1 MITVSGPGKLN
12 DTSTYL
18 TGYAMGYL
26 VDAHVDNESVCR
38 EYTPYEA
45 LSVDFK
51 GIGSEMEHQGSRFNI
66 GTVAGYRPGKD
77 RAEVLV
83 ELPESDS
90 VESIYGKNSLIS
102 GRYADLSL
110 QHYYLH
116 DPTTNTVT
124 KHAIEVSVCREG
136 AREGSHITEL
146 YPSQSLLNSQTHEFL
161 RLFASRYA
169 YPAPPDLPNMTTEEK
184 GQADVFRSPELRAY
198 VNQTLWPL
206 VKARRDALLR
216 LSGYI
221 TASKLHK
228 TKPPMSAPQQPIAA
242 NAGQQQTPVVANA
255 ESTIDSIVADL
266 GNATASST
274 IVTPP
279 VLGTT
284 LASAPTGEQKT
295 ATIVSPAFEN
305 NAMAV
310 DNGAADA
317 AKLNNK
323 AMLEQ
328 IKRELDNKNQQ
339 IAELTAKAN
348 MASKMAADAEKK
360 RQQVELKSKFDTF
373 IGRCD
378 KIWTE
383 RERSSKKDETDNY
396 FKAAELMSSEQADS
410 YLKERFEGLVA
421 CAKRDEK
428 DKVAHAKRVA
438 AARAVAETV
447 DAEEEMMLRGLWQN
461 VVASKNNN
469 NVNVIPQPQLK
480 AFQSTSSIVDA
491 ALSELADTADDLEP
505 SAKKSVIST
514 SADSGIVAAS
524 AKSSVATA
532 ALPSVVPGADGWA
545 GEAYKQSLAAQAGLD
560 IISVPSL
567 AELKRGGYAP
577 NTGVVRKSAQFAG
590 KFASFQ
596 PRFNEE
602 HQIGLKQW
610 NPQLHNDF
618 LASVVSGKLIFGGKV
633 VQSSSSLSSST
644 VDELESQA
652 KQGEQFCARLAAPL

>member
-1 MITVSGPGKLN
+1 MITVSGPGKLT

-26 VDAHVDNESVCR
+26 VDAHADNESVCR

-66 GTVAGYRPGKD
+66 GTVVGYRPGKD
-77 RAEVLV
+77 RVEVLI

-146 YPSQSLLNSQTHEFL
+146 YPSQSLLNSQTYEFL

-169 YPAPPDLPNMTTEEK
+169 YPAPPDLPDMTTEERQ
-184 GQADVFRSPELRAY
+184 QADVFRSPELRAY

-228 TKPPMSAPQQPIAA
+228 TKPPMSAPQQSVAATPTIA
-242 NAGQQQTPVVANA
+242 TPPVTANA

-266 GNATASST
+266 GNAA
-274 IVTPP
+274 TPP
-279 VLGTT
+279 VIGTT

-295 ATIVSPAFEN
+295 ATIVSPAIDN

-310 DNGAADA
+310 DNAAADA

-323 AMLEQ
+323 VMLEQ

-339 IAELTAKAN
+339 IAELTAKVN

-383 RERSSKKDETDNY
+383 RERTSKKDETDNY
-396 FKAAELMSSEQADS
+396 FKAAERMSSEEADS
-410 YLKERFEGLVA
+410 FLKERFEGLVA

-428 DKVAHAKRVA
+428 DKIVHAKRVA

-480 AFQSTSSIVDA
+480 PFQSTSSIVDA
-491 ALSELADTADDLEP
+491 ALSELADAADDLEP

-524 AKSSVATA
+524 AKSSVTTPS
-532 ALPSVVPGADGWA
+532 LPSVVPGADGWA

-577 NTGVVRKSAQFAG
+577 NTGVVRKSAQFQG

-618 LASVVSGKLIFGGKV
+618 LASVISGKLIFGGKV
-633 VQSSSSLSSST
+633 VQSSSLSHST
-644 VDELESQA
+644 VEELETQA